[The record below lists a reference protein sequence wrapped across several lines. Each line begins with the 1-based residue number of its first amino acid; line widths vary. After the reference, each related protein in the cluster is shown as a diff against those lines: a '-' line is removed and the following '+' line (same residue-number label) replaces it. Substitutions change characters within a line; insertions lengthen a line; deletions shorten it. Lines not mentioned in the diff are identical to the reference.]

1 MSPKTY
7 FTRRNIIMK
16 TNQLQNVESLHKFQ
30 TISYKNLETIDGG
43 AMPPYKI
50 VLIIGGALY
59 ATGEKIG
66 KALYYATH

>member
-1 MSPKTY
+1 
-7 FTRRNIIMK
+7 MK
-16 TNQLQNVESLHKFQ
+16 TNQLRNVESLHKFQ

-59 ATGEKIG
+59 TAGEKMG